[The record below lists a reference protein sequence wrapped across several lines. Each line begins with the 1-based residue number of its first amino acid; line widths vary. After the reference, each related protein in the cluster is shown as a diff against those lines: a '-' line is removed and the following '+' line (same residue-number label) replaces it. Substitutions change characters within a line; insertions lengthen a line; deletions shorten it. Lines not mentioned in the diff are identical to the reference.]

1 MKVAIALIHYKAVT
15 PTYLIVDMCPEVWHK
30 FLHASQGARQEM
42 IVPKLKPH
50 LDGTVRELVWI
61 PLDCQNKL
69 QIVDENSIIK
79 I

>member
-15 PTYLIVDMCPEVWHK
+15 PTYLIVDMSSEVWHK

-61 PLDCQNKL
+61 PLNNQNKL
-69 QIVDENSIIK
+69 QVVDENSIIK